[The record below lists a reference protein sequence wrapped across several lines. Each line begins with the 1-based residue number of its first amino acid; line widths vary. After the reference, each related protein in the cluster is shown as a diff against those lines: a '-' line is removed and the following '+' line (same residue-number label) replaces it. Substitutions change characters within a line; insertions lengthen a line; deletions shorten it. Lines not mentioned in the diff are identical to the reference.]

1 MIPPFRSNNFFCFL
15 VFTSSLCLLRSEKA
29 VNGALAGEI
38 ERRVGESSFKRRSL
52 EASFDPIEQKVE
64 DSEFAEN
71 ESPRRAT
78 GGTVHSLL
86 VGLTLLSFLGNGLFL
101 VYVFFFSRV
110 GHHPP

>member
-1 MIPPFRSNNFFCFL
+1 MFPSFL
-15 VFTSSLCLLRSEKA
+15 FILFLSSICLLQIVRSEKA
-29 VNGALAGEI
+29 VNGAQGKVGET
-38 ERRVGESSFKRRSL
+38 ERRIVESALKRRSL
-52 EASFDPIEQKVE
+52 EASFDPAEQKVE
-64 DSEFAEN
+64 DSEYAEN

-110 GHHPP
+110 G